1 MDYNLWT
8 LDSCRAILLGTGV
21 FGGCHGSQINLD
33 PRKSTRAD
41 ATNAASVVP
50 SVQAAVV
57 AHATCSVEQ
66 V

>member
-1 MDYNLWT
+1 MQGDTSWT
-8 LDSCRAILLGTGV
+8 RG
-21 FGGCHGSQINLD
+21 
-33 PRKSTRAD
+33 RKSTRAD

-57 AHATCSVEQ
+57 AHAMFSVEQ